1 MKLSSKREKWLAGVL
16 GALCVGLLVNLALRS
31 SGFVRAVAPHSAASR
46 AAAASPQNPHAAR
59 EGKEWA
65 GRSHS

>member
-46 AAAASPQNPHAAR
+46 AAAASR
-59 EGKEWA
+59 
-65 GRSHS
+65 